1 MARWPD
7 DTIRGHGTIKEMYL
21 MRNSMDSSK
30 KKNEAGMALVTALL
44 SLLVLMTL
52 STGIIFVTQSGMW
65 TSVSYRA
72 LSQARF
78 EAEAGAQDALR
89 WFKYSYTPA
98 AGAGYDT
105 TKNPVE
111 WGGAGQKVIL
121 SGIDGINSN
130 YPTTTVQ
137 DDFYAAFHN

>member
-1 MARWPD
+1 
-7 DTIRGHGTIKEMYL
+7 
-21 MRNSMDSSK
+21 MRDSMDAIK

-98 AGAGYDT
+98 TGRLRHD
-105 TKNPVE
+105 
-111 WGGAGQKVIL
+111 
-121 SGIDGINSN
+121 
-130 YPTTTVQ
+130 
-137 DDFYAAFHN
+137 